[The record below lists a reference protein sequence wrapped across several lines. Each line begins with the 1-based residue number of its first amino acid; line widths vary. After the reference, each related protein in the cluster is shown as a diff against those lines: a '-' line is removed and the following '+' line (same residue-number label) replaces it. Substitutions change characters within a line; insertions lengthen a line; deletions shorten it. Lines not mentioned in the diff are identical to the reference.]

1 MSKENTKKN
10 TPAGIIVRM
19 LETKD
24 KGEKKKHGI
33 PQNKNEDWLLIGI
46 NQWQAI
52 IERCKD
58 LYRDTKE
65 TA

>member
-33 PQNKNEDWLLIGI
+33 PQNKNED
-46 NQWQAI
+46 
-52 IERCKD
+52 
-58 LYRDTKE
+58 
-65 TA
+65 